1 MKSASF
7 GRMLFGASAAMF
19 GVICLMWHDAETWQ
33 SLHFIVNLP
42 AGAAIGGALMVALI
56 PSGLALPFPKSAR
69 AASLVLGI
77 VFALFSLAC
86 IRDIVKVPNVYFT
99 YGSFFE
105 QFSML
110 CGALAVYAMTEPNAT
125 RAALLR
131 RLARLGL
138 GFSAVS
144 FTVAQIVYPKI
155 TAALVPMWIPPSQM
169 FWTILTTI
177 AFGLAAIA
185 LLLNVK
191 ARLAARLLAL
201 MLVFF
206 GLLVWLPLV
215 IMHPQTHNDWSEFA
229 LNALIAGACW
239 VVADSLNVEERR
251 AY

>member
-1 MKSASF
+1 MKSASS
-7 GRMLFGASAAMF
+7 GRILFGASAAMF
-19 GVICLMWHDAETWQ
+19 GMICLMWHDADTWQ
-33 SLHFIVNLP
+33 SLHFILNLP
-42 AGAAIGGALMVALI
+42 AGSAIGGVLMVALI
-56 PSGLALPFPKSAR
+56 VGGILLLLPKATR
-69 AASLVLGI
+69 TASIVLGI
-77 VFALFSLAC
+77 VLALFSLAC
-86 IRDIVKVPNVYFT
+86 LRDIVKVPNAYFT

-110 CGALAVYAMTEPNAT
+110 CGALAVCALTEPNVA

-131 RLARLGL
+131 HVARLGL
-138 GFSAVS
+138 GLSAVS

-155 TAALVPMWIPPSQM
+155 TADLVPKWIPPSQM
-169 FWTILTTI
+169 FWTILTTV
-177 AFGLAAIA
+177 AFALAAIA

-191 ARLAARLLAL
+191 ARLVARLLAL
-201 MLVFF
+201 MLVLF